1 MANLLARLNTW
12 KSLSKAGA
20 EEKEYGAGIYVDFG
34 DESERYKEGTFKK
47 ILDSILE
54 QALVSEEQSYRD
66 IAQDTQNYMAQQSP
80 DRRFE
85 IMVYDTKNDDY
96 RRNIE
101 NEASMVMALE
111 DAVTDYITE
120 KFIEDGEDR
129 KTVDYLD
136 IVVRQNPKVGG
147 Q

>member
-66 IAQDTQNYMAQQSP
+66 IAQLQHLLKPLPYLL
-80 DRRFE
+80 RFQCSACSHHFLCH
-85 IMVYDTKNDDY
+85 K
-96 RRNIE
+96 
-101 NEASMVMALE
+101 
-111 DAVTDYITE
+111 
-120 KFIEDGEDR
+120 
-129 KTVDYLD
+129 
-136 IVVRQNPKVGG
+136 P
-147 Q
+147 